1 MELKQAAVVGT
12 LESSDLQITLQPNEG
27 CGIEIELQSIVM
39 AQFGEAIEETIR
51 TVLGEFGVTDA
62 LVTVNDKVALDRVI
76 RSRMQAAVCRA
87 AQVSYDW
94 TREDRHGA

>member
-27 CGIEIELQSIVM
+27 CGIEIELQSIVK
-39 AQFGEAIEETIR
+39 AQFGDAIEETVR
-51 TVLGEFGVTDA
+51 AVLAEFEVTDA
-62 LVTVNDKVALDRVI
+62 LVILNDKGALDRVI

-87 AQVSYDW
+87 AQIKYDW